1 MCRGKSLPKQRLVLK
16 RKTAKGGMDEGRENG
31 QRDAGAAA
39 AANGELPEGPP
50 QDVREQSTGGE
61 TDTERRAALKAAAEL
76 LASEAAQ
83 DLLGEEERKRLKE
96 TWGAKKE
103 EEDKKREKAER
114 ERLRRAEQ
122 KRKRADLKAKIESFM
137 AKKAAEDL
145 EDEVV
150 ITGRA
155 AAGGSGAKRPRGPA
169 AHGESDDD
177 GKSDKDEDMIIP
189 QITAGERRKRHERRV
204 KKTGGWKVNLYA
216 PAPKVEQDGT
226 CILPTDTTTAGAL
239 ARGPNTEGEHKVQRK
254 WELVSVK
261 GVTKEMAA
269 QITRERDGLSEN
281 ADEKKY
287 VRA

>member
-1 MCRGKSLPKQRLVLK
+1 
-16 RKTAKGGMDEGRENG
+16 
-31 QRDAGAAA
+31 
-39 AANGELPEGPP
+39 
-50 QDVREQSTGGE
+50 
-61 TDTERRAALKAAAEL
+61 
-76 LASEAAQ
+76 
-83 DLLGEEERKRLKE
+83 
-96 TWGAKKE
+96 
-103 EEDKKREKAER
+103 
-114 ERLRRAEQ
+114 
-122 KRKRADLKAKIESFM
+122 M
-137 AKKAAEDL
+137 AKKAAEDS

-177 GKSDKDEDMIIP
+177 GESDKDEDMIIP
-189 QITAGERRKRHERRV
+189 QITAGEQRKRYERRV

-281 ADEKKY
+281 ADEKEC